1 MNPQEQDTT
10 ESIVKRAQSEAK
22 NKKYVAA
29 IVILIILM
37 IGSLVFGG
45 VELWQNMRKED
56 EIVKLQ
62 FENDNLQS
70 ENNKN
75 EYNDSMGGNIADEKN
90 NTNSIEFKI
99 HTSWETVDLKKCS
112 VGSSCM
118 DGAKYEKLIMN
129 GNHLQINGDGD
140 IVYRFNNT
148 SKSLEYDFEFDGPI
162 KQVKEGY
169 FGNSGDFS
177 GVSVL
182 VLKENGTV
190 GVIYYSFTDNNFH
203 AVQNIDGLSGIAM
216 LYGGINGTGS
226 DVFAV
231 KSDGSADSLSDYIDT
246 LREH

>member
-1 MNPQEQDTT
+1 MNPQEQTT
-10 ESIVKRAQSEAK
+10 EPITQQTQSEAK
-22 NKKYVAA
+22 NKKYIAI
-29 IVILIILM
+29 IVILAILT
-37 IGSLVFGG
+37 IGGFVFGG
-45 VELWQNMRKED
+45 IELWQNMQKED

-62 FENDNLQS
+62 FKNDNLQS

-75 EYNDSMGGNIADEKN
+75 EYNDSMGENIADEKN
-90 NTNSIEFKI
+90 NTNNIEFKI
-99 HTSWETVDLKKCS
+99 HTSWETVTLEKCS
-112 VGSSCM
+112 VESSCM

-129 GNHLQINGDGD
+129 GDHLQINGDGD

-162 KQVKEGY
+162 KQVEEGY

-203 AVQNIDGLSGIAM
+203 AVQNIDGLSDIAM